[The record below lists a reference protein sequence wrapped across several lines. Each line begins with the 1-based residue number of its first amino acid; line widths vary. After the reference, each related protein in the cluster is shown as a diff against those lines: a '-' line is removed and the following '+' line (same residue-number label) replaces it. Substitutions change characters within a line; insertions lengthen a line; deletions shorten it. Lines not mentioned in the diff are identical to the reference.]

1 MAFGI
6 PVSSLDLKGKAI
18 KGTAWFV
25 SVRLIT
31 KTLSWVVTLILVRL
45 LTPEDY
51 GVFAMATAAIAS
63 LELFRE
69 FGLGVAIVQRQDVS
83 PRQLNGFFWI
93 IISSSMLLALIGF
106 LGAGIGAWFWGE
118 PRLVGIIR
126 LLSATFLVNAVGV
139 VPYNLLTKEIEF
151 RRRSMVDAEGAIA
164 AGIISVT
171 LAWLGWGVWALAA
184 GQLGGSVVRNATL
197 LATGWRPG
205 LDASFAGLTEIL
217 RFSANV
223 TGTSAVKTVSD
234 VVSTAIIGRLLGG
247 YSVGLYSMADSLGRE
262 NPLQQLWTSA
272 VNQLSLPIF
281 SKVQHEEE
289 SLRAYFLKMTK
300 YIAVIS
306 VPANV
311 GVALVASDLVRVL
324 FSPEWVGMIG
334 LVQVLS
340 VGSIC
345 TVLSLP
351 STALLTARGK
361 ARIVFRTYCIGAVAM
376 AVGLFVGAPFGLA
389 GVAGAWLFA
398 FPPTRLCLLWLSL
411 RESGVRVTEYLR
423 TIAPSLLATLTM
435 AVVLGVLKDLIPGGE
450 GSVERVVI
458 TVLGGVV
465 TYTPVLIAFD
475 RGFSGEVRSVMQ
487 MLFVTPRG

>member
-1 MAFGI
+1 
-6 PVSSLDLKGKAI
+6 VSSLDLKSKAI
-18 KGTAWFV
+18 KGTAWFI
-25 SVRLIT
+25 SVRLVT
-31 KTLSWVVTLILVRL
+31 KSLSWGVTIILVRL

-51 GVFAMATAAIAS
+51 GVFAIAGAAIAS

-93 IISSSMLLALIGF
+93 MMSSSMLLALIGF
-106 LGAGIGAWFWGE
+106 LGAGLAAWFWGE
-118 PRLVGIIR
+118 PRLAGIVQ
-126 LLSATFLVNAVGV
+126 LLSATFLLNAVGT
-139 VPYNLLTKEIEF
+139 VPYSILTKEIEF
-151 RRRSMVDAEGAIA
+151 RRRSMVDAGGAIA
-164 AGIISVT
+164 AALISVT

-184 GQLGGSVVRNATL
+184 GQLAGSAVRNAATL

-205 LDASFAGLTEIL
+205 FDASFAGMAEIL

-234 VVSTAIIGRLLGG
+234 VVSTAMIGRLLGG

-272 VNQLSLPIF
+272 VNQLSLPLF
-281 SKVQHEEE
+281 SKVQREEA
-289 SLRAYFLKMTK
+289 SLRGYFLKMTK

-311 GVALVASDLVRVL
+311 GLALVASDLVPVV
-324 FSPEWVGMIG
+324 FSAKWVGMIG
-334 LVQVLS
+334 LAQVLS
-340 VGSIC
+340 IGSIC

-361 ARIVFRTYCIGAVAM
+361 ARIVFRIYCIGAAAM
-376 AVGLFVGAPFGLA
+376 AVGLLVGTPFGLA

-411 RESGVRVTEYLR
+411 REAGVRGTDYLR
-423 TIAPSLLATLTM
+423 TIGPSLLATLTM
-435 AVVLGVLKDLIPGGE
+435 TLVIWVLQDLMPGGD
-450 GSVERVVI
+450 GSLERLLI
-458 TVLGGVV
+458 TVLGGVI
-465 TYTPVLIAFD
+465 TYIPLLLAFD
-475 RGFSGEVRSVMQ
+475 RGFSGEVRGMMQ
-487 MLFVTPRG
+487 TLFATPRG